1 MDAYVEVLRPDGT
14 AERHRIEGEQM
25 TLGRSPAAGITVT
38 GVDELEP
45 EHLLVAPRPDGCWVA
60 IAKGSRVG
68 AVVRGAPFE
77 HGLLAWGSEIEIGPI
92 RLKVTDALPPSKKPA
107 KVSTPVALLALIA
120 IGGAGWMLL
129 SDTGGELPET
139 AATAPPLFGALP
151 TCGVDGG
158 AALHNARE
166 AAEAASAKSERYVFS
181 AQDGVTAVNLYAKA
195 QVCFGQGGLAS
206 DARRMQNERESLTR
220 RIDEDYKTH
229 RLRLERGLRLAHFDD
244 ALIEAHALRAL
255 TDHLSGPYPD
265 WLTLLER
272 RLQMMVD
279 TAHMRAAAGR

>member
-68 AVVRGAPFE
+68 AVVRGSAFE

-92 RLKVTDALPPSKKPA
+92 KLRVSNALPATVKDSKI
-107 KVSTPVALLALIA
+107 STPVAVVALVAIA
-120 IGGAGWMLL
+120 AAAWMLL
-129 SDTGGELPET
+129 SDASGDLPET
-139 AATAPPLFGALP
+139 AATAPPLFAALP
-151 TCGVDGG
+151 VCGVQAPAD
-158 AALHNARE
+158 LHNARE
-166 AAEAASAKSERYVFS
+166 AAEAAAAKSERYVFS
-181 AQDGVTAVNLYAKA
+181 AQDGVTAVTLYAKA
-195 QVCFGQGGLAS
+195 QVCFAQAGHAA
-206 DARRMQNERESLTR
+206 DAQRMQRERESLGQ

-229 RLRLERGLRLAHFDD
+229 RLRLERALRLGRFDD
-244 ALIEAHALRAL
+244 AAAEARALRAL
-255 TDHLSGPYPD
+255 TRHLTGPYVD

-272 RLQMMVD
+272 RLQLLVD
-279 TAHMRAAAGR
+279 AANLRAAAAK

>member
-68 AVVRGAPFE
+68 AVVRGAAFE
-77 HGLLAWGSEIEIGPI
+77 HGLLAWGSEIEIGSI
-92 RLKVTDALPPSKKPA
+92 KLKVSNTEPGAAKEQKISMPIAL
-107 KVSTPVALLALIA
+107 VAFVA
-120 IGGAGWMLL
+120 IGLAGRKRL
-129 SDTGGELPET
+129 SDPNGDLPET

-151 TCGVDGG
+151 TCGADGP
-158 AALHNARE
+158 AALHNAGE
-166 AAEAASAKSERYVFS
+166 AAEAAAAKSERYVFS
-181 AQDGVTAVNLYAKA
+181 AQDGVTAVALYGKA
-195 QVCFGQGGLAS
+195 QVCFGQAGQTN
-206 DARRMQNERESLTR
+206 DARRMQTEREALTR
-220 RIDEDYKTH
+220 RIEEDYTTH
-229 RLRLERGLRLAHFDD
+229 RLRLERGLHLRHFDD
-244 ALIEAHALRAL
+244 ALAETRSLRAL
-255 TDHLSGPYPD
+255 TRHLAGPYSE

-272 RLQMMVD
+272 RLQMLVD
-279 TAHMRAAAGR
+279 TAALKAASAK